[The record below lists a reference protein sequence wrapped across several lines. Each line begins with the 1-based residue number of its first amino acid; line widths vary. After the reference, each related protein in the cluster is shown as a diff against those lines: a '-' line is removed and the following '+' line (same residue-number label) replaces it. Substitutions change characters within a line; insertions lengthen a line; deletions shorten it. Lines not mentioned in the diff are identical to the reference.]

1 MDFSK
6 SQKQALIKIEEFLNS
21 PNKLFTLKGSAGT
34 GKSTVIT
41 SILQKEEYNDKKIAF
56 CATTNKAVSILKE
69 MSKIKDTKEVVFLTI
84 HKLLNIKRKI
94 DRDGK
99 ELFDTNIDKEEN
111 KLMKTKA
118 KSIYNYDII
127 VIDESSMVTKEI
139 IHKLIK
145 ISNKINGKI
154 IFVGDSAQLPPV
166 NEKYSLVFRT
176 DDIPCFELDEIMRYK
191 GNIVDLCDK
200 VRELVMDN
208 STKFSLKSYEDDNIK
223 RFKKFEKWV
232 GNYIKIFR
240 KNGMSDIPIFIVYT
254 NAQCNKI
261 NKTIREI
268 LFLKEDNMFDLGN
281 YGKKNL
287 DKYVSGEIIIFN
299 GYYKSNNGCK
309 YYTSQKEKVLLVEED
324 IYRTIKFNEKINE
337 NLSKLIIDED
347 VKSVI
352 CKYLSKLYDLVDN
365 LSINIYKLHLTSKD
379 IIYVIKSIDSY
390 NSIIEKS
397 REILIKLK
405 RFMEK
410 RNKENISFMTFLW
423 EYFYEKMIDKFA
435 DINYGYCIT
444 THKSQGSTFSNVY
457 VDMNNIIFKNSNE
470 EEAFR
475 CLYTAITRTSNKLN
489 ILV

>member
-1 MDFSK
+1 MNFSK

-41 SILQKEEYNDKKIAF
+41 SILLKDEYKDKKIAF

-69 MSKIKDTKEVVFLTI
+69 MSQIKDTREVVFLTI
-84 HKLLNIKRKI
+84 HKLLNIKRTI

-99 ELFDTNIDKEEN
+99 ELFNTNIEKEEN

-118 KSIYNYDII
+118 KSIYNYDIV

-145 ISNKINGKI
+145 ISNKIKGKI

-176 DDIPCFELDEIMRYK
+176 DDIPSFELDEIMRYK
-191 GNIVDLCDK
+191 GNIVELCNK
-200 VRELVMDN
+200 VRELVNDN
-208 STKFSLKSYEDDNIK
+208 SVSFSLKTYVDNDIK
-223 RFKKFEKWV
+223 KFKNFEKWV
-232 GNYIKIFR
+232 GNYIKIF
-240 KNGMSDIPIFIVYT
+240 KSKGINEIPIFIVYT
-254 NAQCNKI
+254 NAQCDKI
-261 NKTIREI
+261 NKAIREI
-268 LFLKEDNMFDLGN
+268 LFLKRNMFDLESYGN
-281 YGKKNL
+281 KKL
-287 DKYVSGEIIIFN
+287 DKYVSGEIILFN
-299 GYYKSNNGCK
+299 GYYKSSNGCK

-324 IYRTIKFNEKINE
+324 IYRIINFNQKIDE
-337 NLSKLIIDED
+337 NLGKLTIEED
-347 VKSVI
+347 VKMI
-352 CKYLSKLYDLVDN
+352 ILKYLEKIYELIDN
-365 LSINIYKLHLTSKD
+365 LSINIYKLHLNSKD
-379 IIYVIKSIDSY
+379 IVYVIKNINDY
-390 NSIIEKS
+390 NVIIENS

-410 RNKENISFMTFLW
+410 RNKENISFMNFLW
-423 EYFYEKMIDKFA
+423 EHFYEKLIDKFA
-435 DINYGYCIT
+435 DISYGYCIT

-457 VDMNNIIFKNSNE
+457 VDMNNIIFKNKNQQES
-470 EEAFR
+470 FR
-475 CLYTAITRTSNKLN
+475 CLYTAITRTSKKLN